1 MGTSVSPLD
10 LTRDLLAFNTIN
22 PPGQEQECA
31 RYLST
36 LLESVGFQVRYYEF
50 APQRTT
56 VVARLNGVSNRLPL
70 CFTGHIDTVPLG
82 TMPWSQDP
90 FAGEIEGDK
99 VYGRGST
106 DMKSGVAAMI
116 VAAR

>member
-1 MGTSVSPLD
+1 MENLVEPLA
-10 LTRDLLAFNTIN
+10 LTRNLLAFNTIN

-31 RYLST
+31 KYLSS
-36 LLESVGFQVRYYEF
+36 LLESVGFQVRCYEF

-56 VVARLNGVSNRLPL
+56 VLARLVGESSKLPL

-82 TMPWSQDP
+82 TTPWHNDP

-99 VYGRGST
+99 VYGRG
-106 DMKSGVAAMI
+106 
-116 VAAR
+116 